1 MPQDVHVCE
10 RARVLL
16 LVRLT
21 VDAVRGVCA
30 RGLGGGGGLLSELRR
45 SFRLPN
51 VKFGRL
57 RVGLRRRCASRSKTG
72 RVVRDPRPLSPR
84 PSHLHQRTRFIPPH
98 LSPFSC
104 ACVPSLSF
112 THIRNVPTFVCR
124 TSRTAAVGQPA
135 RPQRATAAVGPHTAR
150 IAAGG
155 GRGRVSCGNGGLQQ
169 PISAATT
176 ATAATASTAAA
187 NGAAKADTNSLGRRP
202 GRRG

>member
-1 MPQDVHVCE
+1 MHSGLFRMLTLGLSLDGSAWACDVV
-10 RARVLL
+10 AL
-16 LVRLT
+16 LV
-21 VDAVRGVCA
+21 A
-30 RGLGGGGGLLSELRR
+30 
-45 SFRLPN
+45 
-51 VKFGRL
+51 
-57 RVGLRRRCASRSKTG
+57 KTG

-124 TSRTAAVGQPA
+124 TSRTAAVG
-135 RPQRATAAVGPHTAR
+135 PHTAR

-176 ATAATASTAAA
+176 TTAATAAA

>member
-1 MPQDVHVCE
+1 MRCVVCAPVVWVVVEDFFQNHQKVPCFGYRMLSLDGSAWACDVV
-10 RARVLL
+10 AL
-16 LVRLT
+16 LV
-21 VDAVRGVCA
+21 A
-30 RGLGGGGGLLSELRR
+30 
-45 SFRLPN
+45 
-51 VKFGRL
+51 
-57 RVGLRRRCASRSKTG
+57 KTG

-176 ATAATASTAAA
+176 ATAAAASTAAA